1 MKKQRIIKTI
11 IYGLLFLLIVI
22 GLYFLYTKKIIV
34 IPCLFHEVT
43 SLYCPG
49 CGMSRALISLVQLN
63 IYQAIRYNALVIV
76 LVPVFIIY
84 LILKIESYIN
94 NRPMRFKV
102 PNYIIIIALIV
113 VVLYGVLRNI
123 PLFDFLKPTVV
134 L

>member
-113 VVLYGVLRNI
+113 VILYGVLRNI